1 MTNTA
6 NNVAANLEL
15 FIVSSWQVSLPERAA
30 MVEGRMAAQ
39 IGAVEESRQIRFS
52 PPVVTEILFIMW
64 ATVGFLIFIIQF
76 VFRFPITQF

>member
-1 MTNTA
+1 
-6 NNVAANLEL
+6 
-15 FIVSSWQVSLPERAA
+15 

-64 ATVGFLIFIIQF
+64 ATVGFLIFIIF
-76 VFRFPITQF
+76 EWHRKATGSKPEPGIPVGFRTL

>member
-15 FIVSSWQVSLPERAA
+15 FIVSSWQVPLPERAA

-39 IGAVEESRQIRFS
+39 IGAVEESRQIRF
-52 PPVVTEILFIMW
+52 PP
-64 ATVGFLIFIIQF
+64 
-76 VFRFPITQF
+76 R